1 MLLTLEKVLFLLLAI
16 VSLYYAGIGFYRVTK
31 TIVRGKP
38 APRFDRLP
46 QRILAALWIVLIQQT
61 VFKKRPLISIL
72 HALVFYGFVYYFLVN
87 VVDVLEGFFLFNARG
102 GAWNYFNLPAD
113 LLTGCVLV
121 GIAGLM
127 IRRFVAQPSVL
138 TFTSKV
144 PLHEQI
150 SSGIPRDSA
159 IVGAFIVFHVGS
171 RLLSKAAQL
180 AQEGFDPYQPVAWTF
195 SGLFSGMDP
204 GMIEVLHHF
213 FWWGALGSIL
223 VFIPYFPRSKH
234 IHLLMAPINL
244 ALKKEKPGVLEPM
257 DFEKEESFGAARLED
272 FSWPRLLDAYSCI
285 MCNRCQEV
293 CPAYV
298 TGKALSPAAIL
309 INERYELNRI
319 SGPFSAGE
327 KSPRPLLDF
336 ALNSEATWACT
347 TCNACIE
354 VCPVGNEQML
364 HIIDVRRERV
374 LMQAEFPKEL
384 TNAFN
389 GMERA
394 GNPWNIAADKR
405 LEWAEK
411 VPFEVPT
418 VGKHPNPD
426 VLYWVGCAASTD
438 PRAQKIAGSMAEV
451 LNEAGLNWAV
461 LGPREKCT
469 GDAARR
475 AGNEYLF
482 SQLASENIET
492 LNAVNPRVI
501 VTTCPHCF
509 HTIGNEY
516 PQFGGNY
523 VVRHHTEFIND
534 LIKAGKLDSLA
545 TSNGQVTYHDPCYLG
560 RHNGVYDQP
569 RQVIRSMGLKL
580 SEPPR
585 TRKNSF
591 CCGAG
596 GAQFWKEEE
605 PGTER
610 VSTNRY
616 RELKKTGATTVAT
629 GCPFCMKMFSDEAAK
644 EETGTA
650 LKILDVAELVAMNL
664 RNKRGSAGKPVKE
677 DPGVVS
683 KNSIQRP
690 KGL

>member
-1 MLLTLEKVLFLLLAI
+1 MLTTVEKILFLLLAI
-16 VSLYYAGIGFYRVTK
+16 VCLYYAGIGFYRVAK

-38 APRFDRLP
+38 DPRFDRMP
-46 QRILAALWIVLIQQT
+46 QRILYALWIVLTQQT
-61 VFKKRPLISIL
+61 VFNKRPLISIL
-72 HALVFYGFVYYFLVN
+72 HAMVFYGFVYYFLVN
-87 VVDVLEGFFLFNARG
+87 LVDALEGFFPFHARG
-102 GAWNYFNLPAD
+102 GAWNLFNLLAD
-113 LLTGCVLV
+113 LLTGGVLI
-121 GIAGLM
+121 GIVGLM
-127 IRRFVAQPSVL
+127 IRRFVGQPSDFR
-138 TFTSKV
+138 FTSKV

-150 SSGIPRDSA
+150 SRGIPRDSA
-159 IVGAFIVFHVGS
+159 IVGSFIIFHVGS
-171 RLLSKAAQL
+171 RLLSKATQL
-180 AQEGFDPYQPVAWTF
+180 AQEGTDPYQPVAWAF
-195 SGLFSGMDP
+195 AALFAGMGP
-204 GMIEVLHHF
+204 SLLEVLQHI

-257 DFEKEESFGAARLED
+257 DFENEESFGVAKLED

-309 INERYELNRI
+309 INERYELNQI

-327 KSPRPLLDF
+327 ESPRPLLDF
-336 ALNSEATWACT
+336 ALNNEATWACT

-374 LMQAEFPKEL
+374 LMQADFPKEL
-384 TNAFN
+384 TSAFN

-411 VPFEVPT
+411 LPFKVPT
-418 VGKHPNPD
+418 VEQNPNPD
-426 VLYWVGCAASTD
+426 VLYWVGCAASYD
-438 PRAQKIAGSMAEV
+438 PRAQKIASSMAEV
-451 LNEAGLNWAV
+451 LNAVGLNWAV
-461 LGPREKCT
+461 LGSRERCT
-469 GDAARR
+469 GDSARR

-482 SQLASENIET
+482 SQIASENVQT
-492 LNAVNPRVI
+492 LNAVSPKII

-523 VVRHHTEFIND
+523 EVKHHTEFINE
-534 LIKAGKLDSLA
+534 LIKAGKLDGPA
-545 TSNGQVTYHDPCYLG
+545 TSNGPITYHDPCYLG

-569 RQVIRSMGLKL
+569 RQVIQSMGFKL
-580 SEPPR
+580 SEPSR
-585 TRKNSF
+585 TRSNSF

-605 PGTER
+605 HGTER

-616 RELKKTGATTVAT
+616 RELRETGAKTVAT
-629 GCPFCMKMFSDEAAK
+629 GCPFCMRMFSDEAAN
-644 EETGTA
+644 EEPETA
-650 LKILDVAELVAMNL
+650 LKVLDIAELVAMEL
-664 RNKRGSAGKPVKE
+664 RKKREPVGEQTNKG
-677 DPGVVS
+677 
-683 KNSIQRP
+683 
-690 KGL
+690 